1 MELSRISDW
10 RTCHGSGETKEK
22 RSSESIPHKADPDRC
37 GGPQQDRKAILP
49 WTFQNNKDYRVRFT
63 SSTETDPVG
72 IVASAVQ
79 YIQSEE
85 LDLKN
90 GNLAFCAVDTDTDIS
105 KQGQINQARKLAEK
119 NGVELLLSNPCFEI
133 WFLQH
138 FRYSTKSYASN
149 DEVIRDLTTYIP
161 GYKKNANVY
170 DLIAHAQEHAVKRA
184 KQLEQHHAELGR
196 KKNSMEC
203 NPSTDAYKVLE
214 ITWSKRE
221 N

>member
-1 MELSRISDW
+1 MAAVKQKKRGQVNRSRTKLILIAAEGRNKTEKLYFHEL
-10 RTCHGSGETKEK
+10 
-22 RSSESIPHKADPDRC
+22 
-37 GGPQQDRKAILP
+37 
-49 WTFQNNKDYRVRFT
+49 FQNNKDYRVRFT

-90 GNLAFCAVDTDTDIS
+90 GDLAFCAVDTDTDIS

-119 NGVELLLSNPCFEI
+119 NGVELLLSN
-133 WFLQH
+133 
-138 FRYSTKSYASN
+138 STKSYASN

-170 DLIAHAQEHAVKRA
+170 DLVAHAQEHAVKRA

-214 ITWSKRE
+214 IR
-221 N
+221 

>member
-1 MELSRISDW
+1 MAAVKQKKRGQVNRSRTKLILIAAEGRNKTEKLYFHEL
-10 RTCHGSGETKEK
+10 
-22 RSSESIPHKADPDRC
+22 
-37 GGPQQDRKAILP
+37 
-49 WTFQNNKDYRVRFT
+49 FQNNKDYRVRFT

-90 GNLAFCAVDTDTDIS
+90 GDLAFCAVDS
-105 KQGQINQARKLAEK
+105 
-119 NGVELLLSNPCFEI
+119 GVELLLSNPCLEI

-170 DLIAHAQEHAVKRA
+170 NLIAHAQEHAVKRA

-203 NPSTDAYKVLE
+203 NPSTDAYKALE
-214 ITWSKRE
+214 IT
-221 N
+221 

>member
-1 MELSRISDW
+1 MAAVKQKKRGQVNRSRTKLILIAAEGRNKTEKLYFHEL
-10 RTCHGSGETKEK
+10 
-22 RSSESIPHKADPDRC
+22 
-37 GGPQQDRKAILP
+37 
-49 WTFQNNKDYRVRFT
+49 FQNNKDYRVRFT

-90 GNLAFCAVDTDTDIS
+90 GDLAFCAVDTDTDIS

-170 DLIAHAQEHAVKRA
+170 DLIAHAQARAVTSSSSRYSQTA
-184 KQLEQHHAELGR
+184 SFWRRNQVSWRLA
-196 KKNSMEC
+196 
-203 NPSTDAYKVLE
+203 
-214 ITWSKRE
+214 
-221 N
+221 

>member
-1 MELSRISDW
+1 MAAVKQKKRGQVNRSRTKLILIAAEGRNKTEKLYFHEL
-10 RTCHGSGETKEK
+10 
-22 RSSESIPHKADPDRC
+22 
-37 GGPQQDRKAILP
+37 
-49 WTFQNNKDYRVRFT
+49 FQNNKDYRVRFT

-79 YIQSEE
+79 YIRSEE

-90 GNLAFCAVDTDTDIS
+90 GDLAFCAVDTDTDIS
-105 KQGQINQARKLAEK
+105 KQSQIDQARKLAEK
-119 NGVELLLSNPCFEI
+119 NGVELLISNPCFEV

-170 DLIAHAQEHAVKRA
+170 DLIAHAQAHAVKRA

-214 ITWSKRE
+214 IR
-221 N
+221 

>member
-1 MELSRISDW
+1 MAAVKQKKRGQVNRSRTKLILIAAEGRNKTEKLYFHEL
-10 RTCHGSGETKEK
+10 
-22 RSSESIPHKADPDRC
+22 
-37 GGPQQDRKAILP
+37 
-49 WTFQNNKDYRVRFT
+49 FQNNKDYRVRFT

-90 GNLAFCAVDTDTDIS
+90 GDLAFCAVDTDTDIS
-105 KQGQINQARKLAEK
+105 KQGQINQARKLAEES
-119 NGVELLLSNPCFEI
+119 GVELLLSNPCFEI

-170 DLIAHAQEHAVKRA
+170 DFMRVSGYA
-184 KQLEQHHAELGR
+184 K
-196 KKNSMEC
+196 
-203 NPSTDAYKVLE
+203 
-214 ITWSKRE
+214 
-221 N
+221 